1 MKTILYIGNK
11 LSSHGNTSTLIESL
25 GKYLESENY
34 KVYYTSSQK
43 NKVLRLLDMTLCT
56 LKYAKKTDYVLIDT
70 YSTTNFWYA
79 FVTSQI
85 CRMFSAKYIP
95 ILHGGMLPSRIKRS
109 KTISKMIFKN
119 SYVNIAPSGYLLN
132 AFLSSG
138 FENTKLISNSIQSEK
153 FPYQSRNFDFPRLF
167 WLRSF
172 SKIYNPILAAKVF
185 LKIKEKFPQAAL
197 CMVGPKKDDSYEE
210 TKNFSEKNNLNIEFK
225 GKLSKKQWISVSNY
239 YNVFLNTT
247 HYDNTPLSV
256 IEIMALGLPIV
267 STNVGGIPYL
277 LDHNFNAL
285 LVNDNDLETM
295 VSEIER
301 IFTEKDLTEKL
312 ISNAQNTVKKFDW
325 KIVKNQWIEL
335 LK

>member
-1 MKTILYIGNK
+1 
-11 LSSHGNTSTLIESL
+11 
-25 GKYLESENY
+25 
-34 KVYYTSSQK
+34 
-43 NKVLRLLDMTLCT
+43 
-56 LKYAKKTDYVLIDT
+56 
-70 YSTTNFWYA
+70 
-79 FVTSQI
+79 
-85 CRMFSAKYIP
+85 
-95 ILHGGMLPSRIKRS
+95 
-109 KTISKMIFKN
+109 
-119 SYVNIAPSGYLLN
+119 
-132 AFLSSG
+132 
-138 FENTKLISNSIQSEK
+138 
-153 FPYQSRNFDFPRLF
+153 
-167 WLRSF
+167 
-172 SKIYNPILAAKVF
+172 
-185 LKIKEKFPQAAL
+185 
-197 CMVGPKKDDSYEE
+197 MVGPKKDDSYEE

-225 GKLSKKQWISVSNY
+225 GKLSTKQWISISNN

-312 ISNAQNTVKKFDW
+312 ISNAQNTVEKFDW

-335 LK
+335 LQ